1 LSKLLIR
8 SFSILPNRKRVLLKL
23 LNGYFIETKEE
34 KIDKVST
41 KIHKKK
47 LKTCLCSFFELFTK
61 IKENRIEIGNLVYN
75 ILDNY
80 LKDDNMDIK
89 SVCIFMKYLTQDT
102 GYHQHIIIGEILK
115 RMKKELKNQNI
126 FEKWLNILIEFDLN
140 EYVVESKQKEESIE
154 ILKKL
159 TKQLIEIMVR

>member
-1 LSKLLIR
+1 M
-8 SFSILPNRKRVLLKL
+8 LKL

-61 IKENRIEIGNLVYN
+61 IKENRIEISNLVYN

-80 LKDDNMDIK
+80 LMIWVSMKILFIFLNRIK
-89 SVCIFMKYLTQDT
+89 
-102 GYHQHIIIGEILK
+102 
-115 RMKKELKNQNI
+115 
-126 FEKWLNILIEFDLN
+126 
-140 EYVVESKQKEESIE
+140 
-154 ILKKL
+154 
-159 TKQLIEIMVR
+159 